1 MQQKRMMYEYM
12 ETAQLLDLRKRLL
25 ILITESPVFADVK
38 AAKKQLVSVK
48 RVLMIRTDNPIYK

>member
-1 MQQKRMMYEYM
+1 MMYEYM

>member
-1 MQQKRMMYEYM
+1 MMYEYM
-12 ETAQLLDLRKRLL
+12 ETSELLDLRKRLL

-48 RVLMIRTDNPIYK
+48 RVLMSRTGNAIYK